1 MTIKTEIRT
10 TFCLE
15 CFSQVFCELKFVRV
29 LLDLMPVDLSVY
41 DITRNTNQSFSQM
54 KCIDRCEKKFVGA
67 PIKVNRV

>member
-29 LLDLMPVDLSVY
+29 LLYLMP